1 MALIHLERQNMLS
14 NWQTNNTT
22 TQVQDLCARV
32 RVPVVATEYTDL
44 SVILGKNFM
53 AHDAGGGSD
62 GN

>member
-1 MALIHLERQNMLS
+1 MLN

-22 TQVQDLCARV
+22 TQAQALCARV
-32 RVPVVATEYTDL
+32 RVPVVATESTDL